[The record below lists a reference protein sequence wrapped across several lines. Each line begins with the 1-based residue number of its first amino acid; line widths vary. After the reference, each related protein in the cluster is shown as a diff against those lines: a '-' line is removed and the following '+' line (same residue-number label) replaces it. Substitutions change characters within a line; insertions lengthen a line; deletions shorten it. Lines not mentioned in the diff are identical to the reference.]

1 MFAYLLWNAKP
12 FNQFARPIFAS
23 LLIRA
28 TLSEKCDSGGEPL
41 AQLHLIWQARYL
53 NLKPPALQENQILI
67 HNRCVTPKRVTSL
80 RGPSPRHC
88 ARAARLRPFEETS
101 QRWKAVGN
109 TDFDFITPRL
119 EPQIPA
125 SETNALP
132 FDQLTANLLAA
143 FTRNPT

>member
-1 MFAYLLWNAKP
+1 MFAYLLWYAKP
-12 FNQFARPIFAS
+12 FNQFERPIFAS

-28 TLSEKCDSGGEPL
+28 TLLEKCDSEGEPL
-41 AQLHLIWQARYL
+41 AQLHLISQARYF
-53 NLKPPALQENQILI
+53 NFEPPALQGNQIFYY
-67 HNRCVTPKRVTSL
+67 NRWVTPKRVTSL

-88 ARAARLRPFEETS
+88 ARATRLRPFEETS

-109 TDFDFITPRL
+109 TDSDFITPRL

-132 FDQLTANLLAA
+132 FNQLTANLLAA